1 MNIREIL
8 ETRLIYPT
16 PDLISPYAAAIQE
29 HTDKQWI
36 DGELRSLLPE
46 AARENYK
53 RVRTG
58 YMAARWWPLTPT
70 HERLIPLA
78 RLMLWSM
85 YNDDIYE
92 LCTPE
97 GVRHGQKCS
106 VAVLKGTLTAS
117 DANIPL
123 GAFLAQMRQE
133 FLAFIPQ
140 SSIDRIA
147 DNIDIYFDG
156 VEIETMYKRDGRF
169 PTPSNQRMIR
179 EKTLML
185 RAFNESMEVET
196 GVTLPDEIH
205 RHPVIRELSRVSGRI
220 PGYFN
225 DIQSLL
231 KEEATGDFFVN
242 LVKVLENFKGIT
254 RAEAIEEVVRIN
266 NEDVHE
272 FLHLQKNLPDFGVWQ
287 REVEYYVH
295 CWSMPFNGWK
305 SATLIE
311 SDRYWED
318 GYNAPEV
325 FEAAANIVPDAN

>member
-8 ETRLIYPT
+8 ETRLVYPT
-16 PDLISPYAAAIQE
+16 PDLISPYAEAIQK
-29 HTDKQWI
+29 HTDKEWI
-36 DGELRSLLPE
+36 DGELRSLLPD

-58 YMAARWWPLTPT
+58 YMSARWWPLIPT
-70 HERLIPLA
+70 YERLIPLA

-92 LCTPE
+92 QCTPDE
-97 GVRHGQKCS
+97 VRNAQECT
-106 VAVLKGTLTAS
+106 VAILKGTLSAS

-123 GAFLAQMRQE
+123 GAFLEQMRHG
-133 FLAFIPQ
+133 FLEFIPH
-140 SSIDRIA
+140 SSVVRIA
-147 DNIDIYFDG
+147 DKINIYFDG
-156 VEIETMYKRDGRF
+156 VEIETMFKRDKRF
-169 PTPSNQRMIR
+169 PTPENQRTIR

-196 GVTLPDEIH
+196 GVTLPDKIH

-231 KEEATGDFFVN
+231 KEEATGDFYVN

-254 RAEAIEEVVRIN
+254 RAEAIDEVIRIN
-266 NEDVHE
+266 NEDVNE
-272 FLHLQKNLPDFGVWQ
+272 FLYLQKNLPDFGVWQ
-287 REVEYYVH
+287 QDVEYYVH
-295 CWSMPFNGWK
+295 CLSMPFNGWK

-311 SDRYWED
+311 SDRYWKD

-325 FEAAANIVPDAN
+325 FEAAANIVPDVP